1 MGPVRT
7 IHPTIR
13 PRLFYR
19 RENMLK
25 VKIAIAI
32 AAKLEI
38 ATRVSAE

>member
-25 VKIAIAI
+25 VKIAIA
-32 AAKLEI
+32 AKLEI